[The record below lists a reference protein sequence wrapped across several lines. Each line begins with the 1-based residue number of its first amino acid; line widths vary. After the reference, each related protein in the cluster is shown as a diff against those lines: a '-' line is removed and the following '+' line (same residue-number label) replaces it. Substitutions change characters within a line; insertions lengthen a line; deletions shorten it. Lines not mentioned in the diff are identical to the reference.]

1 MVCKTVYILIDHY
14 VDFLR
19 IRKNFSSN
27 TIEAYQKD
35 LFDGLGF
42 FALAL
47 ETSEERILPTD
58 IDGKLLRQY
67 LAHLYQRRLSRATVA
82 RRLAAW
88 RTFFRFLYNEGL
100 VDNNPLQRV
109 NNPKQ
114 EKKLPQFLFP
124 EETKHLIEAPDDSKL
139 GIRDRTLLE
148 LLYASGIRVSELAS
162 LNLNQLDLARG
173 YLRVMGKGAKE
184 RIVPI
189 HQQAVATLHF
199 YLKSVRPLIATRDCQ
214 AVFVNYQ
221 GNRLSDRGIR
231 KIIAKYCQQLGL
243 KNGISP
249 HTIRHSFATHL
260 LDNGAD
266 LRSVQE
272 LLGHVSL
279 STTQLYT
286 HVTKQKLKRVYK
298 KSHPRA

>member
-1 MVCKTVYILIDHY
+1 MVYNIVYILIDHY

-19 IRKNFSSN
+19 IRKNFSSH

-35 LFDGLGF
+35 LFDGLEF
-42 FALAL
+42 FARVLKV
-47 ETSEERILPTD
+47 SEEELLPTA

-67 LAHLYQRRLSRATVA
+67 LAQLYQRKLSRATVA

-88 RTFFRFLYNEGL
+88 RTFFRFLFNEGL
-100 VDNNPLQRV
+100 VGNNPIQRV

-114 EKKLPQFLFP
+114 EKKLPQFMYP
-124 EETKHLIEAPDDSKL
+124 EETKHLVEAPDESRL
-139 GIRDRTLLE
+139 GIRDKALLE
-148 LLYASGIRVSELAS
+148 LLYASGIRVSELVS
-162 LNLNQLDLARG
+162 LNLNQLDLGRG
-173 YLRVMGKGAKE
+173 YLRVMGKGSKE

-189 HQQAVATLHF
+189 HQQAIAALKL
-199 YLKSVRPLIATRDCQ
+199 YLQSVRPFVALRDCQ

-231 KIIAKYCQQLGL
+231 KIVAKYCQQLGL
-243 KNGISP
+243 KEGISP

-286 HVTKQKLKRVYK
+286 HVTKKKLKKVYK
-298 KSHPRA
+298 LSHPRA

>member
-1 MVCKTVYILIDHY
+1 MYTLIDHY
-14 VDFLR
+14 VDFLS
-19 IRKNFSSN
+19 IRKNFSSH

-35 LFDGLGF
+35 LFDGLEF
-42 FALAL
+42 FAQAL
-47 ETSEERILPTD
+47 NTSEEKLLPTD

-67 LAHLYQRRLSRATVA
+67 LAHLYQRNLSRATVA

-100 VDNNPLQRV
+100 VKNNPLQRV
-109 NNPKQ
+109 SNPKQ
-114 EKKLPQFLFP
+114 EKRLPQFLFP
-124 EETKHLIEAPDDSKL
+124 EETKDLIEAPDHSPL
-139 GIRDRTLLE
+139 GIRDRALFE
-148 LLYASGIRVSELAS
+148 LLYASGMRVSELVS
-162 LNLNQLDLARG
+162 LNLSHLDLARG
-173 YLRVMGKGAKE
+173 YIRVMGKGSKE

-189 HQQAVATLHF
+189 HQQAVATLQL
-199 YLKSVRPLIATRDCQ
+199 YLQSVRPLLAAQECQ

-221 GNRLSDRGIR
+221 GNRLSDRGVR
-231 KIIAKYCQQLGL
+231 KILAKYCQQLGF
-243 KNGISP
+243 KDGISP

-286 HVTKQKLKRVYK
+286 HVTKQKLKKVYK
-298 KSHPRA
+298 ISHPRA